1 MCLAFPGK
9 VIKIEGR
16 KATVQYPMETREVM
30 IGEEGVKVGDKVL
43 VQMGI
48 IVQIITSNQMKKSQ
62 KAWSEATN
70 KSLKGHTK

>member
-16 KATVQYPMETREVM
+16 KAYVEYPGETREVL
-30 IGEEGVKVGDKVL
+30 ISEENVKVGDMVL

-48 IVQIITSNQMKKSQ
+48 IIQIITKSQ
-62 KAWSEATN
+62 ADKAEKAWN
-70 KSLKGHTK
+70 I

>member
-16 KATVQYPMETREVM
+16 KASVEYPGETREAL
-30 IGEEGVKVGDKVL
+30 IGEENVKVGDMVL

-48 IVQIITSNQMKKSQ
+48 IIQIITKSQ
-62 KAWSEATN
+62 ADKAEKAWNIE
-70 KSLKGHTK
+70 

>member
-16 KATVQYPMETREVM
+16 KATVQYPHESREVM
-30 IGEEGVKVGDKVL
+30 IGEDGVKLGDNVL

-48 IVQIITSNQMKKSQ
+48 IVQIISDSERKRSQ
-62 KAWSEATN
+62 KAWTKATTAN
-70 KSLKGHTK
+70 PPIK

>member
-16 KATVQYPMETREVM
+16 KAYVEYPGETREVL
-30 IGEEGVKVGDKVL
+30 ISEENVKVGDMVL

-48 IVQIITSNQMKKSQ
+48 IIQTITKSQ
-62 KAWSEATN
+62 ADKAEKAW
-70 KSLKGHTK
+70 KI